1 MNWFISLASLVLM
14 FLVQPETDIY
24 AQAMAVVEVTD
35 EWVICVD
42 FDGNEWSFENSSKDW
57 YVGDIASCVVSNNG
71 TEEIFDDVILSASY
85 DGWVEKNW
93 GYDSESDMPIVTFD

>member
-42 FDGNEWSFENSSKDW
+42 FNGNEWSFENSSKDW
-57 YVGDIASCVVSNNG
+57 YVGDIASTIYNRKTICTNTRNTRG
-71 TEEIFDDVILSASY
+71 TIKTTLY
-85 DGWVEKNW
+85 TN
-93 GYDSESDMPIVTFD
+93 Y